1 MEPKQMR
8 VRFSGVNQMKTEE
21 SGSIIDRRIPQQKT
35 QSFKE
40 KKKTQNWF
48 QRRFSGQMSQDY
60 DSIVEIEHATAVAA
74 AAFAVKSIE
83 ELAVSD
89 KKRTGGETSDSLVK
103 IKSKKEE
110 TTISKPEPGRLS
122 KLFSGAGLTK
132 STQEDPDSKVPI
144 STSPTSPN
152 DKIPRKTILPAP
164 SIKRTPTSDAIPP
177 ASSIKQTPTSD
188 AIHPAPSMKKT
199 PTFADKPLN
208 STSSIKPETSAPKLD
223 LPTTTK
229 PAAPANETK
238 WQSAA
243 KPGVVKTKADKWEEA
258 EMAKLKERY
267 ERQNAT
273 ILSWENKKK
282 KKSKLRLDKRE
293 SEIERRRLKALQK
306 YNNEME
312 FIKQI
317 AEGARAQAEEKRR
330 NKELKVK
337 EKANTLRRTGEEA
350 PTTCCCF

>member
-1 MEPKQMR
+1 MYMTKQSIIGR
-8 VRFSGVNQMKTEE
+8 VRFSGVNQVKTEE
-21 SGSIIDRRIPQQKT
+21 SGSVIDRRIPPQKT

-83 ELAVSD
+83 ESAVSD
-89 KKRTGGETSDSLVK
+89 KKRTGDETSDSLVK

-122 KLFSGAGLTK
+122 KLFSGLTK

-144 STSPTSPN
+144 STSPTFPN
-152 DKIPRKTILPAP
+152 DKIPGKTILPAP
-164 SIKRTPTSDAIPP
+164 SIKR
-177 ASSIKQTPTSD
+177 TPTSD

-208 STSSIKPETSAPKLD
+208 STSSIKPETSAPKLN
-223 LPTTTK
+223 LPTTMK

-238 WQSAA
+238 GQSAA
-243 KPGVVKTKADKWEEA
+243 RPGVVKTKADKWEEA

-282 KKSKLRLDKRE
+282 KKSKLRLEKRE
-293 SEIERRRLKALQK
+293 SETERRRVKALQK